1 MAAEITNAEART
13 SYAGTRGDTAM
24 RDDPLLVGLVT
35 RARSGDKQAW
45 DALVERY
52 APLVWS
58 ICRRHRLSRADAEDV
73 GQSVW
78 LRLVEQLDNLRNPAA
93 LPGWLATT
101 TQRECCR
108 VLRTTR
114 PQATGP
120 GQDAESIPDEQTAI
134 AEEELLTAERH
145 GALLDAFTRLPPRS
159 QQLLALLIEDPPVPY
174 AKISA
179 ALGIPIG
186 SIGPTRRR
194 CLEMLRRDPVIA
206 ALINADS
213 ARLGESY

>member
-13 SYAGTRGDTAM
+13 SYARTRKNASM
-24 RDDPLLVGLVT
+24 RDDPSLICLVT
-35 RARSGDKQAW
+35 RARTGDKQAW

-58 ICRRHRLSRADAEDV
+58 ICRRHQLCRADAEDV

-78 LRLVEQLDNLRNPAA
+78 LRLVEHLDNLRNPAA
-93 LPGWLATT
+93 LAGWLATT
-101 TQRECCR
+101 TQRECCG
-108 VLRTTR
+108 VLRATR
-114 PQATGP
+114 GPQAAGP
-120 GQDAESIPDEQTAI
+120 VQDAESIPDGQTAT
-134 AEEELLTAERH
+134 AEEELLIAERH
-145 GALLDAFTRLPPRS
+145 MALLDAFTRLPPRF

-179 ALGIPIG
+179 TLGIPVG

-194 CLEMLRRDPVIA
+194 CLDMLRHDPVIA
-206 ALINADS
+206 ALITDS
-213 ARLGESY
+213 ATLSESH